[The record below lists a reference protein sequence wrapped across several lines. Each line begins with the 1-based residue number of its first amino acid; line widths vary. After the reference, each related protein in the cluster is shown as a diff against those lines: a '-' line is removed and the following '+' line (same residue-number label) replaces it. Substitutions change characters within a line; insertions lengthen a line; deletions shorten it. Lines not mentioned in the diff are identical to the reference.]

1 VGDGVDHL
9 SALESAGSDAAV
21 PVDFIFGPHFHCHV
35 VALLCPGLQGTLMD
49 KKTWGD
55 VLKDPVL
62 LITFLIT
69 GQFFVLI
76 LVFNFYAGHMER
88 EAKSIILQ
96 TYVVAFGASWGFW
109 LGTSNSSRA
118 KNELLAKNNEAKPT
132 EPKPAE
138 VKP

>member
-1 VGDGVDHL
+1 
-9 SALESAGSDAAV
+9 
-21 PVDFIFGPHFHCHV
+21 
-35 VALLCPGLQGTLMD
+35 MD